1 MSRSS
6 PAVTQFELAVLQ
18 VLWESPDVPIRDI
31 ADRLYGGSGA
41 STSQYYTVQKL
52 LERLEGKGLVTR
64 DRDGR
69 THRFRAAIDRSQFV
83 GDRLQDLADTVCEGS
98 MAPLLTGLLHT
109 RSISAEDVD
118 VLRKLVDDLE
128 ARTRKET
135 GRRRRS

>member
-31 ADRLYGGSGA
+31 ADRLYGGA

-128 ARTRKET
+128 ARTRKEP